1 MFLHVSTN
9 IFVQLLM
16 HRRLIF
22 PKNKKQNPK
31 VLAVKMQTANF
42 TQEETTL

>member
-1 MFLHVSTN
+1 MFLPVSTN

-16 HRRLIF
+16 HRRLIS

-31 VLAVKMQTANF
+31 MLAVKLQTVNF
-42 TQEETTL
+42 TLDVTLL